1 MGDCRAAARD
11 FHSVIPAK
19 AGIQKAADA
28 NAEPKIAAS
37 AICQHNLILKSAKG
51 EKA

>member
-1 MGDCRAAARD
+1 MGDYRAAARD

-28 NAEPKIAAS
+28 NVEPKIAAS
-37 AICQHNLILKSAKG
+37 AICQHNLDTHTPQYRG
-51 EKA
+51 